1 MKKTKRKSFKGKT
14 SKSQY
19 LMSPVLKKF
28 HSDLDFDHSDLEA
41 RTVRRLKKK
50 GKIQE

>member
-1 MKKTKRKSFKGKT
+1 
-14 SKSQY
+14 
-19 LMSPVLKKF
+19 MSPVLKKF

-50 GKIQE
+50 GKAHRLVEMHVADTKRK